1 MRSLAL
7 SFVAALAMASVGV
20 RTNPAAAGQ
29 ILRLNLPQPWTGGAF
44 TNNQT
49 GQFDECIAT
58 VPYQSGITMAVM
70 VNRKYG
76 WDLGF
81 GDDAWNLQP
90 REQIPIA
97 LSFDGRSPWSGTATA
112 LNRHMVLI
120 PMAPRSDLIAAFR
133 GSYEMRA
140 YASGNAY
147 DFNLN
152 GTSYVLAQLA
162 QCVTDQLAIERGE
175 PTSNVNQAQA
185 RTLNPRSAAP
195 SASNSQMEVD
205 AVRIA
210 SNLLLDAH
218 LPNAHLL
225 SPNETPPGLRGHGVA
240 WTSDAGWGAV
250 ELFSPA
256 VAKNAQQVA
265 SDLIASDT
273 AACKGD
279 FASGRSSEVVD
290 NKTVTKAFT
299 GCKESTGT
307 HAFRYFIVRGA
318 EQNFVVYEIAGS
330 PAASVATDGA
340 PLSDARFQTA
350 AVKAAF
356 PQ

>member
-1 MRSLAL
+1 MRKFALA
-7 SFVAALAMASVGV
+7 FVAALAMAGLGV
-20 RTNPAAAGQ
+20 PSNPAAAGQ
-29 ILRLNLPQPWTGGAF
+29 ISRLNLPPPWTGGAF
-44 TNNQT
+44 TNDRT
-49 GQFDECIAT
+49 GQFNGCIAS
-58 VPYQSGITMAVM
+58 VPYRSGITMVVAVD
-70 VNRKYG
+70 RKYG

-81 GDDAWNLQP
+81 GDQAWNLQP
-90 REQIPIA
+90 REQIPISM
-97 LSFDGRSPWSGTATA
+97 SFDGRPPWSGTATA
-112 LNRHMVLI
+112 INRHQVTI

-140 YASGNAY
+140 YASGNTY

-162 QCVTDQLAIERGE
+162 QCVTNQLAAERGE
-175 PTSNVNQAQA
+175 PPPNVNEAQS
-185 RTLNPRSAAP
+185 RPLNAASSAPPAANP
-195 SASNSQMEVD
+195 QMEVD

-225 SPNETPPGLRGHGVA
+225 SPNETPPALRGHGVA

-250 ELFSPA
+250 ELFSPTA
-256 VAKNAQQVA
+256 AKDAQQVA

-279 FASGRSSEVVD
+279 FASGRSSEVV
-290 NKTVTKAFT
+290 NHKTVTKAFT
-299 GCKESTGT
+299 GCKDSTGA

-330 PAASVATDGA
+330 PAASAATDGA